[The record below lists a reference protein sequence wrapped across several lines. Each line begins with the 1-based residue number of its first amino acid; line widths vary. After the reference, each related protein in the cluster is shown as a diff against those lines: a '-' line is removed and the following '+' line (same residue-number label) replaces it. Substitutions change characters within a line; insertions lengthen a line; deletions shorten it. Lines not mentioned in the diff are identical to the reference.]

1 VTSFDLRFQKLLR
14 LRQSNIEFDVDIF
27 NLFNAATV
35 LGRQYDVEATG
46 TRGFDSVLEIMNP
59 RIVRLGMRVKF

>member
-1 VTSFDLRFQKLLR
+1 MSFPRDFIEKTFQLRR
-14 LRQSNIEFDVDIF
+14 SSVVFDVDLF
-27 NLFNAATV
+27 NVFNAATV

-59 RIVRLGMRVKF
+59 RILRLGLRVKF

>member
-1 VTSFDLRFQKLLR
+1 MV
-14 LRQSNIEFDVDIF
+14 FDVDLF
-27 NLFNAATV
+27 NVFNAATV

-59 RIVRLGMRVKF
+59 RILRLGLRVKF